1 MEIYERS
8 RQRKHSHNVS
18 ASSSM
23 AWARRGLGDGGM
35 ARTQGAP
42 NQRKRDKLRIA
53 DFVPDCIR
61 LAVLQATKRQ
71 TIGNQINAAMI
82 VARST
87 MVRPVRAARTQETK

>member
-1 MEIYERS
+1 MIATRF
-8 RQRKHSHNVS
+8 
-18 ASSSM
+18 M

-71 TIGNQINAAMI
+71 TIGNQIDFAMI
-82 VARST
+82 FARYGRGA
-87 MVRPVRAARTQETK
+87 VRLEKRFVLRPDQKLTALLALEAGS